1 MQFQGFQLGE
11 TVDDRYEVLHK
22 IGQGGF
28 GVVYQARQIA
38 IGRMVALKIL
48 LPEADTI
55 DPQAVERF
63 RREAVLISSL
73 ESPNTV
79 TLIEF
84 GQTADNLL
92 YTVMEFA
99 KGETLRGILAAEGV
113 LEPKRVVH
121 ITKQVLNSLGEAH
134 SRGIIHRDL
143 KPANIMV
150 GEYAN
155 QVDHVKVLDFG
166 IAKILKS
173 GDTQSTLALTGR
185 LVGTP
190 RYMAPEQLRGVN
202 PTPAADLY
210 AVGLI
215 MFEMLTGQPVVT
227 ATDAMEQIE
236 AQMREQS
243 FTLPPDIA
251 KCPSELAA
259 VVNKALRK
267 EPLERFQSGTSFC
280 EALDRAL
287 RPPSTSTGVKHII
300 AATGADTASLPV
312 SVMPRSESSG
322 GSLLVWI
329 IIAALF
335 FVVAAGGFGL
345 LLMVEDSGEGS
356 GSSTET
362 DSGTNNVPPGR
373 DVGRITSTPDAG
385 PIIPTAR
392 DAGQIS
398 TTTDVLASTPEVG
411 GVPSVDLGQVVVA
424 PDVGHIAAVDA
435 GPAPSTDD
443 VGPTVTVADAT
454 ADEPV
459 AVASADVQVAAVEDV
474 GATAPTS
481 VEVMVTADPDS
492 ADVYVDGE
500 RICTDT
506 PCAVL
511 VPADGTEVRLTVR
524 ARNYETYRSSSFGA
538 DDAPTFHV
546 ELDEEESIY
555 IPPVGP

>member
-1 MQFQGFQLGE
+1 MEFQGFQHGE

-48 LPEADTI
+48 LPDADTI

-84 GQTADNLL
+84 GQTANNLL

-113 LEPKRVVH
+113 LVSERVVH
-121 ITKQVLNSLGEAH
+121 IGKQVLNSLGEAH

-155 QVDHVKVLDFG
+155 QKDHVKVLDFG

-173 GDTQSTLALTGR
+173 GDTQSTLMLTGR

-190 RYMAPEQLRGVN
+190 RYMAPEQLRGIN

-215 MFEMLTGQPVVT
+215 MYEMLTGTPVVT

-243 FTLPPDIA
+243 FTVPPDVPG
-251 KCPSELAA
+251 CPAELVA
-259 VVNKALRK
+259 VVNKSLRK
-267 EPLERFQSGTSFC
+267 DPLERFQSASSFS

-287 RPPSTSTGVKHII
+287 RPSPTSTGVKHII
-300 AATGADTASLPV
+300 ATGADTASLPV
-312 SVMPRSESSG
+312 SVMPQAERSG
-322 GSLLVWI
+322 GSLMVWI

-345 LLMVEDSGEGS
+345 LLLIEEPAGEGS
-356 GSSTET
+356 GTSTGT
-362 DSGTNNVPPGR
+362 DTDPSHVPSVR
-373 DVGRITSTPDAG
+373 DVGGTTHRPDAG
-385 PIIPTAR
+385 PIIPTAQ

-398 TTTDVLASTPEVG
+398 ASTDALAAIPEVTTI
-411 GVPSVDLGQVVVA
+411 PTVDLGQVAVA
-424 PDVGHIAAVDA
+424 DSGQIAAADTGLAVVD
-435 GPAPSTDD
+435 
-443 VGPTVTVADAT
+443 VV
-454 ADEPV
+454 ADEPA
-459 AVASADVQVAAVEDV
+459 AVPFTDVQVAAVEDV
-474 GATAPTS
+474 GATLPTT
-481 VEVMVTADPDS
+481 VEVVVTADPRS
-492 ADVYVDGE
+492 ADVFIDGE
-500 RICTDT
+500 RLCTET
-506 PCAVL
+506 PCSVQ

-524 ARNYETYRSSSFGA
+524 ARDHETYRTSAFGA